1 MLLLSRLRVAGPRL
15 RELGLAGLCLAGSLS
30 VALVGAAFAQT
41 SNTTT
46 VAGSL
51 EGEFAVDDSGAA
63 TYSLPI
69 SVPPGIAGN
78 EPRLALSYS
87 SQAGNGPLGVG
98 WGLSSL
104 SAITR
109 CGQRLVPHGKIH
121 GVDFSAED
129 RFCLDGQRLVAVSGD
144 YGADGTE
151 YRTEIESYAKVISNG
166 TAGIGPAS
174 FTVLSKGGLV
184 LEYGVTDDSR
194 IEAIKADGTA
204 RSEARIWA
212 LNKQSDQS
220 DNAIT
225 YSYIE
230 DQTNGSYR
238 IDRIDYGGNDTAGT
252 TATSSVRFVYE
263 DRTDIRTWYQ
273 AGAKVTQNQRLT
285 NVQTYEAENLISDYR
300 LVYENEEASTRS
312 HINQIQMCDSGGTC
326 LKPITLNS
334 FDNAQLGDGFGAS
347 AYWDNLDMVSSQYSV
362 AGWRQEFTDM
372 NGDGLPDYVIVYE
385 GGAGNGSTV
394 RV

>member
-1 MLLLSRLRVAGPRL
+1 MLLLSRLRLAGSCL

-30 VALVGAAFAQT
+30 ASFVGAAYAQT
-41 SNTTT
+41 SNSTT

-98 WGLSSL
+98 WGLSGL

-121 GVDFSAED
+121 GVDFSAAD

-166 TAGIGPAS
+166 TAGTGPAS
-174 FTVLSKGGLV
+174 FTVWSKGGLV

-212 LNKQSDQS
+212 LNKQ
-220 DNAIT
+220 
-225 YSYIE
+225 
-230 DQTNGSYR
+230 
-238 IDRIDYGGNDTAGT
+238 
-252 TATSSVRFVYE
+252 
-263 DRTDIRTWYQ
+263 
-273 AGAKVTQNQRLT
+273 
-285 NVQTYEAENLISDYR
+285 
-300 LVYENEEASTRS
+300 
-312 HINQIQMCDSGGTC
+312 
-326 LKPITLNS
+326 
-334 FDNAQLGDGFGAS
+334 
-347 AYWDNLDMVSSQYSV
+347 
-362 AGWRQEFTDM
+362 
-372 NGDGLPDYVIVYE
+372 
-385 GGAGNGSTV
+385 
-394 RV
+394 